1 MRSAKDLLLAVMATR
16 ARRRTAQLAGDLA
29 RAESDDKELV
39 LAELEFQRWL
49 DESCRDCLFGS

>member
-1 MRSAKDLLLAVMATR
+1 MRSAKDLMLAVMATR
-16 ARRRTAQLAGDLA
+16 ARRRTGQLASDLA
-29 RAESDDKELV
+29 RADSDDKELI

>member
-16 ARRRTAQLAGDLA
+16 ARRRTAQLACDLA
-29 RAESDDKELV
+29 RVDSDEKELV

-49 DESCRDCLFGS
+49 DETCRDCLFGS

>member
-1 MRSAKDLLLAVMATR
+1 MRNLKDLILAAMAAR
-16 ARRRTAQLAGDLA
+16 ARRRTAQLACDLA
-29 RAESDDKELV
+29 RVDSDEKELV